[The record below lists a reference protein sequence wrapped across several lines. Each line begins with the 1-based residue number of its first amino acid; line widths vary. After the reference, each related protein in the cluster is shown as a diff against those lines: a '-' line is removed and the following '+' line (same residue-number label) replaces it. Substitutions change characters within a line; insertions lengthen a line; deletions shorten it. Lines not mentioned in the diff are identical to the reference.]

1 MRRLNLPALLLISLT
16 MVVCSVG
23 GATAAALVTGAQI
36 KDGTVTTADVKDGTL
51 KTADLA
57 GSVLTKLAGAP
68 GKTGPQGVP
77 GKQGER
83 GVPGVPGVPGAPGA
97 EGAPGPAGAGL
108 ESVEDLDGLACRLGT
123 PGAGVLRL
131 SYQRDGSLGVMCV
144 PAVTRRLTVDTAGE
158 GQIVSEPEGIACQ
171 QSSGDCVEN
180 VLDGDALTLTA
191 TPSQGWVFDGWT
203 GACAGT
209 QTCRVPMNGD
219 TTVGASFTQMF
230 DLGLTVSSR
239 TAETTVDVS
248 GHSACTAPAGYKSA
262 YCTYSVP
269 AGTVLELRS
278 YVPGYFGSGCDAA
291 AEAMGSCTLTMDEPQ
306 WEYFTAG

>member
-1 MRRLNLPALLLISLT
+1 MRRFNLPVLLLVSLT

-36 KDGTVTTADVKDGTL
+36 KDGTVTTADVRDGTL

-68 GKTGPQGVP
+68 GKTGPQGLP

-83 GVPGVPGVPGAPGA
+83 G
-97 EGAPGPAGAGL
+97 APGPAGPGL
-108 ESVEDLDGLACRLGT
+108 ESVEDLDGLACRLGS

-131 SYQRDGSLGVMCV
+131 SYQRNGSLDVTCV
-144 PAVTRRLTVDTAGE
+144 PSVTRRLAVDVAGD
-158 GQIVSEPEGIACQ
+158 GQVVSEPEGIACR

-191 TPSQGWVFDGWT
+191 TPTQGWVFDGWT
-203 GACAGT
+203 GACAGD

-230 DLGLTVSSR
+230 DLGLTVTAR
-239 TAETTVDVS
+239 TTQTTVDVS
-248 GHSACTAPAGYKSA
+248 GHAPCTAPAGYKDT

-269 AGTVLELRS
+269 AGTVLELRND
-278 YVPGYFGSGCDAA
+278 VPGYFGGACDAA
-291 AEAMGSCTLTMDEPQ
+291 AEAMGSCTITMNQSQ
-306 WEYFTAG
+306 WEYFTAGG